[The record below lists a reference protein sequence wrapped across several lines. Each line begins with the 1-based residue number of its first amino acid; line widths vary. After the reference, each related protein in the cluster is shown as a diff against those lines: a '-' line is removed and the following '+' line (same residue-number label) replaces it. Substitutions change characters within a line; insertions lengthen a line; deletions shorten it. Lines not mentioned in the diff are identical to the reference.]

1 MQQEITLQ
9 LQQVLN
15 LQGQDIPADAN
26 LIEFGLHS
34 LAIMQLVNGFQQQYG
49 LVLNYVDFASLPTI
63 ADWVGLL
70 TAAQ

>member
-70 TAAQ
+70 TAAK